1 MKGINI
7 LLVFT
12 MAIWACQ
19 GQISQPGI
27 EGPSLQT
34 SEIMTFGHEMDAT
47 GAKNDAEMLQA
58 YAQLSVGD
66 TLMTKFNARVT
77 DVCKAKG
84 CWMTVELPNGEQ
96 AMVRFKDYGFFM
108 PMDITGKE
116 VVVNG
121 LAFVDMMGLDD
132 QKHFAKDAGKTEE
145 EINKITQPKKTY
157 LFEADGVLLKQ

>member
-1 MKGINI
+1 
-7 LLVFT
+7 
-12 MAIWACQ
+12 
-19 GQISQPGI
+19 
-27 EGPSLQT
+27 
-34 SEIMTFGHEMDAT
+34 MDAS
-47 GAKNDAEMLQA
+47 GAKNGAEMLQA

-121 LAFVDMMGLDD
+121 LAFVDMMGIDD
-132 QKHFAKDAGKTEE
+132 QKHYAKDAGKSEE
-145 EINKITQPKKTY
+145 EINSITQPKKTY